1 MPPFF
6 HFACGD
12 VFRALDPK
20 SEMGMEFAKY
30 AKTGSLVPDELTV
43 KLWRSTIERLVASGR
58 YKPAEQYLLL
68 DGIPRTVQQAKLM
81 AEDLD
86 VRAVV
91 NLYCNDIGQ
100 IVARLS
106 KRAGLENRADDA
118 DVEVIRHRIDVYE
131 EQTEPVM
138 NFYPRNKIY
147 RVNAT
152 RPVEAVTADILKV
165 IETVEREW

>member
-1 MPPFF
+1 MPAFF

-30 AKTGSLVPDELTV
+30 SKSGSLVPDELTV
-43 KLWRSTIERLVASGR
+43 KLWRSSIERMVASGR
-58 YKPAEQYLLL
+58 YKPADQYLLL
-68 DGIPRTVQQAKLM
+68 DGIPRTVQQARLM
-81 AEDLD
+81 TGELD

-118 DVEVIRHRIDVYE
+118 DVEVVRHRIDVYE

-138 NFYPRNKIY
+138 NFYSLGKVH

-165 IETVEREW
+165 IETVERDW